1 MAEHP
6 ATGSDPA
13 SASEGSGYERRD
25 ANVRVLTLLL
35 AGLLGVTLVAMLLM
49 IPLFR
54 YLAAVEARHQPP
66 PSTLAGARPLL
77 PPEPRLEPMPFD
89 ALRRLRAREEEI
101 LDSYGWVDRKE
112 GIVRIPIER
121 AIQLTAER
129 GLPAAGS
136 ETPAWA
142 PNGEG
147 R

>member
-1 MAEHP
+1 MAKPP
-6 ATGSDPA
+6 ATGSGPA
-13 SASEGSGYERRD
+13 SAPENSGYERRD
-25 ANVRVLTLLL
+25 ADVRVLTWLLT
-35 AGLLGVTLVAMLLM
+35 GLLGVTLVAMLLM

-54 YLAAVEARHQPP
+54 YFAAVEARHQPP
-66 PSTLAGARPLL
+66 PSTLAGARPAL

-89 ALRRLRAREEEI
+89 ELRRLRAKEEET

-129 GLPAAGS
+129 GLPAAPT
-136 ETPAWA
+136 EAPASS
-142 PNGEG
+142 GKG